1 MKIEMKPTETE
12 IKEQEITKDTRITAP
27 DKARYLGD

>member
-1 MKIEMKPTETE
+1 MHSKNINTTTEET
-12 IKEQEITKDTRITAP
+12 KEITKDTRITAP